1 MESAHH
7 THALYVFQHSIHQF
21 SLCSQS
27 PWGKLT
33 GFLKQSGIDPKEQQH
48 PNKEHKT
55 DSPVKAHD
63 CQRKNRSPDHSHNCS
78 GNHCKRHTL
87 QIGHCRSG
95 CRSKTAQA
103 LCVEITHRHIFHAF
117 TDVNTLFSAHS
128 VVGVSFAIVGQIPA
142 ERGTSHTNR
151 HNSQSR
157 PCGGPGH
164 VLSYQRPQHYQ

>member
-1 MESAHH
+1 MESAYY

-21 SLCSQS
+21 GLCCQS

-33 GFLKQSGIDPKEQQH
+33 GFLQQPGIDPKEQQH

-87 QIGHCRSG
+87 QNGHCRSG

-128 VVGVSFAIVGQIPA
+128 VVVVSFAIVCQIPA